1 MGIPVAQ
8 IVKTLPAMQETQM
21 GLILGRE
28 DPPKKEVTIHS
39 SILVTLNIGQL
50 MYLIFQ
56 SFPSLMHN
64 NGDTDNA
71 LL

>member
-1 MGIPVAQ
+1 MAQ
-8 IVKTLPAMQETQM
+8 IVKTTLPVMQETQM

-28 DPPKKEVTIHS
+28 DPPKKGVTTHS

-56 SFPSLMHN
+56 SFTSLIHN

>member
-1 MGIPVAQ
+1 
-8 IVKTLPAMQETQM
+8 M

-28 DPPKKEVTIHS
+28 DLPKKEVTTHS

-56 SFPSLMHN
+56 GFPSLMHN